1 MVSSHMANMTL
12 IPLCDHL
19 LFPPQMSQALKDH
32 IWTQLGLSYSIKQ
45 IYYKHKA
52 IWWARINAGKVMT
65 RDDFIR
71 QQNIT
76 YLDHKHKKG
85 SWRLHQNPT
94 ISLRTWAFS
103 HPDDVFYFQDAS
115 EDNGIHV
122 PFTIGIQTP
131 SQLQAMVSLG
141 DNGAIS
147 MDATFNT
154 NDVKFHLFTLMVFD
168 AHRIGVLV
176 AWIIISH
183 QTCDD
188 LVEWLTPLKT
198 KLLRKNPKWK
208 PSCFIVD
215 DVPQKLRALW
225 WVLFSF
231 CLFLS
236 FYVHAT
242 ISKFHPTFSI

>member
-1 MVSSHMANMTL
+1 
-12 IPLCDHL
+12 
-19 LFPPQMSQALKDH
+19 MSQAFKDH
-32 IWTQLGLSYSIKQ
+32 IWTQLDLGYTVKQ
-45 IYYKHKA
+45 IYDKHKA
-52 IWWARINAGKVMT
+52 MWWARINVGEAMT

-71 QQNIT
+71 QQDIA
-76 YLDHKHKKG
+76 YLDCKQKKR
-85 SWRLHQNPT
+85 SWRLHQNPA

-103 HPDDVFYFQDAS
+103 HLDDVFYFQDAN

-131 SQLQAMVSLG
+131 FQLETMVSIG

-147 MDATFNT
+147 MDATFGT

-168 AHRIGVLV
+168 AHRIGVPI
-176 AWIIISH
+176 AWIITSR

-188 LVEWLTPLKT
+188 LVEWLIPLKT

-215 DVPQKLRALW
+215 DAPQELRALQ
-225 WVLFSF
+225 
-231 CLFLS
+231 
-236 FYVHAT
+236 
-242 ISKFHPTFSI
+242 